1 MIISTIEEYA
11 EKHDKDL
18 EEVVELAKSILDDF
32 SEQLQVERLYRSNS
46 RSEAKY
52 GRLLKASQE
61 IIDDYQDINYPNR
74 KIERYEKLKKA
85 IEDITNEKI
94 ELKGEKEMAKCYFCG
109 ERVKAKSRKMPL
121 CDRCKDHCDTDD
133 IRRAENG
140 EFKTGN

>member
-61 IIDDYQDINYPNR
+61 IIDDYKDINYPNR

-85 IEDITNEKI
+85 IEDITNE
-94 ELKGEKEMAKCYFCG
+94 
-109 ERVKAKSRKMPL
+109 
-121 CDRCKDHCDTDD
+121 
-133 IRRAENG
+133 EN
-140 EFKTGN
+140 

>member
-85 IEDITNEKI
+85 IEDITNE
-94 ELKGEKEMAKCYFCG
+94 
-109 ERVKAKSRKMPL
+109 
-121 CDRCKDHCDTDD
+121 
-133 IRRAENG
+133 EN
-140 EFKTGN
+140 